1 MRENQSYKTKN
12 NIGERKIM
20 KTKSLFISTIAM
32 VVMLI
37 VALSVGT
44 FAWYT
49 AQDQVN
55 ATEAT
60 VGAQVSSDTALGIGW
75 TTAAT
80 AASVSLSSQTKV
92 VRPMIPKAAP
102 TDAEPE
108 FNEAILKD
116 GGNVIGTI
124 QGAEPWTP
132 YNGDPDNPIDK
143 LYVNN
148 LDIGVEVTVTP
159 KVTIASADPDPDA
172 DNLKDLLRVALY
184 VVNGSSYTHLGT
196 WGSGTAYACDIETEG
211 YGNGSPTQI
220 TDPENN
226 HNFDLIASGST
237 GTTFDLKGKGTD
249 GCNAQIAIYAWLE
262 GTDLTSENMRYAA
275 AEFAVNFSSEI
286 KEETPTP

>member
-1 MRENQSYKTKN
+1 
-12 NIGERKIM
+12 M

-49 AQDQVN
+49 AQETVN

-60 VGAQVSSDTALGIGW
+60 VGAQASSDTALGIGW
-75 TTAAT
+75 STAAN

-124 QGAEPWTP
+124 QGAEPWTT
-132 YNGDPDNPIDK
+132 YNDGINDK

-148 LDIGVEVTVTP
+148 LDTGVEVTVTP
-159 KVTIASADPDPDA
+159 KVTIVSADPDA

-184 VVNGSSYTHLGT
+184 VVDGSSYTYLGT
-196 WGSGTAYACDIETEG
+196 WGSGNAYACDIETEG
-211 YGNGSPTQI
+211 YESPAQIEVPEHKFVLIPSNGI
-220 TDPENN
+220 GE
-226 HNFDLIASGST
+226 
-237 GTTFDLKGKGTD
+237 TFELKGKGTD

-262 GTDLTSENMRYAA
+262 GTLLTSENMGHAA

>member
-1 MRENQSYKTKN
+1 MREDQSYRIKN

-20 KTKSLFISTIAM
+20 KTKSLFISTVAM

-49 AQDQVN
+49 AQSSVN

-60 VGAQVSSDTALGIGW
+60 VGAQASSDTALGIGW
-75 TTAAT
+75 STDAS
-80 AASVSLSSQTKV
+80 AASVSLSSQTNK

-108 FNEAILKD
+108 FNEALLKD
-116 GGNVIGTI
+116 GGNVIGSV
-124 QGAEPWTP
+124 QVQAPWTT
-132 YNGDPDNPIDK
+132 YNDGTNDK

-148 LDIGVEVTVTP
+148 LDTGVEVIVTP
-159 KVTIASADPDPDA
+159 KVTIASADPDA

-184 VVNGSSYTHLGT
+184 VVNGSSYTYLGT
-196 WGSGTAYACDIETEG
+196 WGFGTAYACDIETEG
-211 YGNGSPTQI
+211 YVNESPSQI

-226 HNFDLIASGST
+226 HNFGLIASGGN
-237 GTTFDLKGKGTD
+237 GTTFELKGKGTD

-262 GTDLTSENMRYAA
+262 GTELTSENMGYAA
-275 AEFAVNFSSEI
+275 AEFAVNFSSVI

>member
-1 MRENQSYKTKN
+1 MREDQSYRIKN

-20 KTKSLFISTIAM
+20 KTKSLFISTVAM

-159 KVTIASADPDPDA
+159 KVTIAEADD
-172 DNLKDLLRVALY
+172 DNLNSLLRVALY
-184 VVNGSSYTHLGT
+184 VVNGSSYTYLGT
-196 WGSGTAYACDIETEG
+196 WGAGTAYACDIATEG
-211 YGNGSPTQI
+211 YGNGSPAQI
-220 TDPENN
+220 IDPENN
-226 HNFDLIASGST
+226 HDFDLIASGNN
-237 GTTFDLKGKGTD
+237 GTTFDLKGKGTE
-249 GCNAQIAIYAWLE
+249 GWNAQIAIYAWLE
-262 GTDLTSENMRYAA
+262 GTELTSVNMGFAA
-275 AEFAVNFSSEI
+275 AEFAVNFSSV
-286 KEETPTP
+286 KKTPTP